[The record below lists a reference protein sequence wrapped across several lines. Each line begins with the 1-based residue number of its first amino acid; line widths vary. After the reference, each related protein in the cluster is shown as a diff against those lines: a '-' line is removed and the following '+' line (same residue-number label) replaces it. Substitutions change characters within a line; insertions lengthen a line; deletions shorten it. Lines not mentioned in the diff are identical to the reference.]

1 MRQGWAWSRHRR
13 DRGEPSPCADVPGA
27 SPSPVAV
34 VGGASPVRVAAQM
47 WQGRAHSQCRRG
59 HVFFRL
65 PSSFSMLGKVTGS
78 FACGGTPARTPS
90 MHGSTRKW
98 ATRKRERAYARAA
111 PKRERRCLGR
121 HVAEDDIGQRRT
133 HLLASVA
140 CCTRPEC
147 ALRSACGARVRL
159 RARARACS
167 GRGSARS
174 RRSLPPVPPVRA
186 RAGTPAPPGRGWS
199 GSPAPP
205 SATASGSTPAPAV
218 ESICRCGA
226 AEPCRLC
233 ASRGVRAPM
242 H

>member
-1 MRQGWAWSRHRR
+1 
-13 DRGEPSPCADVPGA
+13 
-27 SPSPVAV
+27 
-34 VGGASPVRVAAQM
+34 M
-47 WQGRAHSQCRRG
+47 WEGRAQSQCRCGRGELRSRCSRG

-78 FACGGTPARTPS
+78 FACGGTPAT

-111 PKRERRCLGR
+111 PKRERRCLRR

-147 ALRSACGARVRL
+147 ALRRACGARVRL
-159 RARARACS
+159 RARACACS
-167 GRGSARS
+167 GRGECALASVAPILS
-174 RRSLPPVPPVRA
+174 RPCRPRA
-186 RAGTPAPPGRGWS
+186 RAGARGHTCSPGRGWS

-226 AEPCRLC
+226 AEPGRLC
-233 ASRGVRAPM
+233 ASRGVREPM

>member
-1 MRQGWAWSRHRR
+1 
-13 DRGEPSPCADVPGA
+13 
-27 SPSPVAV
+27 
-34 VGGASPVRVAAQM
+34 M
-47 WQGRAHSQCRRG
+47 WEGRAAVPSQCGRS

-78 FACGGTPARTPS
+78 FACGGTPAT

-98 ATRKRERAYARAA
+98 AIRKRERAYARAA
-111 PKRERRCLGR
+111 TKRERRCLRR

-133 HLLASVA
+133 HLLASVG
-140 CCTRPEC
+140 CCARPEC
-147 ALRSACGARVRL
+147 ALRPACGARVRL

-167 GRGSARS
+167 GRGERALASVSPARAA
-174 RRSLPPVPPVRA
+174 RPPVRA
-186 RAGTPAPPGRGWS
+186 RACTPAPLGRGWS

-226 AEPCRLC
+226 AEPGRLC
-233 ASRGVRAPM
+233 ASRGVREPM